1 MWADQI
7 CSDISDYL
15 LNSPSLGGAFVCEA
29 PLDAPQSWR
38 LPLNTFTAAP
48 TSSMPTTTTGPS
60 CNTCSSGTGMCN
72 LKAAGKV
79 FCKNPDSG
87 KSCADISG
95 GSWEPCFQVD
105 DDDDIFNVGVHTAP
119 KTSPAVGEIDP
130 DSSASS
136 TGSRGA
142 VEWTA
147 SYHNPLLLSDVP
159 YTAIQEDG
167 GRHVTADERVLVME
181 CQEGLNPANEK
192 NCGVYVADGA
202 FGQQQSGR
210 MSTYRKV
217 GADGKTLR
225 NPAWY
230 WIHNND
236 GSRWEY
242 ISGSK

>member
-1 MWADQI
+1 MMWADQI

-38 LPLNTFTAAP
+38 LPLNTFTLP
-48 TSSMPTTTTGPS
+48 E
-60 CNTCSSGTGMCN
+60 
-72 LKAAGKV
+72 L
-79 FCKNPDSG
+79 
-87 KSCADISG
+87 
-95 GSWEPCFQVD
+95 
-105 DDDDIFNVGVHTAP
+105 VGVHTAP